1 MSKEKIVAYSGTK
14 IEKFDS
20 KMKLVDVHESH
31 SAESANQASTTSTQ
45 SKNKSIK

>member
-20 KMKLVDVHESH
+20 KMKLVDVHQSQ
-31 SAESANQASTTSTQ
+31 SVESANQASPTATKPS
-45 SKNKSIK
+45 SNGNK